1 MHWRSVAGCGRASR
15 AGRNADDESELMM
28 DRGGLPRKMSWNYD
42 RAELIADGVVHI
54 LGVAAGLVAS
64 VFLVV
69 IVIRSADAGEI
80 ASVVVYVVA
89 LLAMLGLSASYN
101 MWPLS
106 PLKWILRRFDHSAIY
121 LMIAGTYTPFA
132 AQLKAGLISAG
143 LLIGVWGTAVAGM
156 SLKLLL
162 PGRFDRLSV
171 ALCLL
176 LGWSGVVVYNE
187 VAASLAPVTLWLL
200 AAGGLLYSAGVVF
213 HVWQSL
219 RFQNA
224 IWHAFVLAAAAVH
237 YSAVLTCVA
246 VM

>member
-1 MHWRSVAGCGRASR
+1 MDHGGRPRSVTW
-15 AGRNADDESELMM
+15 D
-28 DRGGLPRKMSWNYD
+28 YD
-42 RAELIADGVVHI
+42 RAELFADGVVHI
-54 LGVAAGLVAS
+54 LGVGTGLIAS
-64 VFLVV
+64 GILV
-69 IVIRSADAGEI
+69 IIACRSADAGSI

-121 LMIAGTYTPFA
+121 LLIAGTYTPFV
-132 AQLKAGLISAG
+132 AQLKAGLASAG
-143 LLIGVWGTAVAGM
+143 LLAAVWGTALAGM
-156 SLKLLL
+156 LLKLLL

-171 ALCLL
+171 VLYLM
-176 LGWSGVVVYNE
+176 LGWSGAVFYHEIVN
-187 VAASLAPVTLWLL
+187 SFAPATLWLL

-213 HVWQSL
+213 HAWQSL

-237 YSAVLTCVA
+237 YVAVLTCVS

>member
-1 MHWRSVAGCGRASR
+1 MT
-15 AGRNADDESELMM
+15 
-28 DRGGLPRKMSWNYD
+28 WNYD
-42 RAELIADGVVHI
+42 RAEVIADGVVHL
-54 LGVAAGLVAS
+54 LGVGAGLVAS
-64 VFLVV
+64 VILVV
-69 IVIRSADAGEI
+69 IASRSADAGEI

-101 MWPLS
+101 LWPLS

-121 LMIAGTYTPFA
+121 LLIAGTYTPFA
-132 AQLKAGLISAG
+132 AQLKAGLTSAG
-143 LLIGVWGTAVAGM
+143 LLTGIWGTAIAGM

-171 ALCLL
+171 VLYLL
-176 LGWSGVVVYNE
+176 LGWSGVVFYNE
-187 VAASLAPVTLWLL
+187 IVASLTPATLWLL
-200 AAGGLLYSAGVVF
+200 AVGGLLYSAGVVF
-213 HVWQSL
+213 HVWRNL

-237 YSAVLTCVA
+237 YSAVLTCLA

>member
-1 MHWRSVAGCGRASR
+1 
-15 AGRNADDESELMM
+15 MM
-28 DRGGLPRKMSWNYD
+28 DRGGLPRGMTWNYD
-42 RAELIADGVVHI
+42 RAEVIADGVVHL
-54 LGVAAGLVAS
+54 LGVGAGLVAS
-64 VFLVV
+64 VILVV
-69 IVIRSADAGEI
+69 IASRSADAGEI

-101 MWPLS
+101 LWPLS

-121 LMIAGTYTPFA
+121 LLIAGTYTPFA
-132 AQLKAGLISAG
+132 AQLKAGLTSAG
-143 LLIGVWGTAVAGM
+143 LLTGIWGTAIAGM

-171 ALCLL
+171 VLYLL

-187 VAASLAPVTLWLL
+187 IVASLTPATLWLL
-200 AAGGLLYSAGVVF
+200 AVGGLLYSAGVVF
-213 HVWQSL
+213 HVWRSL

-237 YSAVLTCVA
+237 YSAVLTCLA
-246 VM
+246 LM

>member
-1 MHWRSVAGCGRASR
+1 
-15 AGRNADDESELMM
+15 MM
-28 DRGGLPRKMSWNYD
+28 DRGGVPRRMTWNYD

-54 LGVAAGLVAS
+54 LGVGTGLIAS
-64 VFLVV
+64 VILVV
-69 IVIRSADAGEI
+69 IASRSADAGEI
-80 ASVVVYVVA
+80 ASVVIYAVA
-89 LLAMLGLSASYN
+89 LLAMLGFSATYN

-121 LMIAGTYTPFA
+121 LLIAGTYTPFA
-132 AQLKAGLISAG
+132 AQLKAGLMSAG
-143 LLIGVWGTAVAGM
+143 LLIGIWGTAIAGM

-171 ALCLL
+171 VLYLL
-176 LGWSGVVVYNE
+176 LGWSGVFFYNE
-187 VAASLAPVTLWLL
+187 IVASLTPATLWLL

-224 IWHAFVLAAAAVH
+224 IWHSFVLAAAAVH

-246 VM
+246 VI